1 MEVGTSDSCKMIVTV
16 IEMDFVNLELKK
28 INYREYNNFS
38 KT

>member
-38 KT
+38 ET